1 MIVVDT
7 NILLY
12 LYLSGPH
19 TDDCIQL
26 LEREP
31 EWASPALWR
40 SEFCNTLLLYLR
52 KKLITQEFAVQAVEA
67 AALLIAHREY
77 VPASVSVIDLAMKSN
92 CTYYD
97 CEFVALA
104 RSQSTTLVTQD
115 RALLK
120 AFPDDAMSLA
130 DALAIK

>member
-12 LYLSGPH
+12 LYLPGAH

-26 LEREP
+26 LERDP
-31 EWASPALWR
+31 EWASPSLWR
-40 SEFCNTLLLYLR
+40 SEFCDTLLLYLR
-52 KKLITQEFAVQAVEA
+52 KKLITQAFAAKAVKA
-67 AALLIAHREY
+67 AGQLIAQREY
-77 VPASVSVIDLAMKSN
+77 VPASVSVIELAMQSN

-97 CEFVALA
+97 CEFDAVA
-104 RSQSTTLVTQD
+104 RSHSTTLVTQD

-130 DALAIK
+130 DALASA

>member
-12 LYLSGPH
+12 LYLPGAH

-26 LEREP
+26 LGKDP
-31 EWASPALWR
+31 EWASPSLWR

-52 KKLITQEFAVQAVEA
+52 KKLITQAFAAKAVKA
-67 AALLIAHREY
+67 AAKLIAQREY
-77 VPASVSVIDLAMKSN
+77 VPASVSVIELAMQSN

-97 CEFVALA
+97 CEFVAVA
-104 RSQSTTLVTQD
+104 RSHLTTLVTQD

-130 DALAIK
+130 DALAIA

>member
-12 LYLSGPH
+12 LYIPGPH
-19 TDDCIQL
+19 TDDCILL

-31 EWASPALWR
+31 EWACPSLWR

-52 KKLITQEFAVQAVEA
+52 QKLITQAFAAQAVEA
-67 AALLIAHREY
+67 AGLLIAHREY

-97 CEFVALA
+97 CEFVAVA

-120 AFPDDAMSLA
+120 AFPNDAMSLA
-130 DALAIK
+130 DALSSR

>member
-7 NILLY
+7 NILLC
-12 LYLSGPH
+12 LYLPGPH

-26 LEREP
+26 LERDP
-31 EWASPALWR
+31 QWAGPSRWR

-52 KKLITQEFAVQAVEA
+52 KKLITPAFAVEAVEA
-67 AALLIAHREY
+67 AGLLIAHREY
-77 VPASVSVIDLAMKSN
+77 VPASVSVIDLAMQSN

-97 CEFVALA
+97 CEFVAVA
-104 RSQSTTLVTQD
+104 RSLSITLVTQH

-120 AFPDDAMSLA
+120 AFPGDAMSLA
-130 DALAIK
+130 DALAGG

>member
-12 LYLSGPH
+12 LYVPGSH
-19 TDDCIQL
+19 TDGCIRL
-26 LEREP
+26 LERDP
-31 EWASPALWR
+31 EWASPSLWR

-52 KKLITQEFAVQAVEA
+52 KKMITQAFAAQAVEA
-67 AALLIAHREY
+67 ASHLIAHREY
-77 VPASVSVIDLAMKSN
+77 VPASVSVIDLAMQSN

-97 CEFVALA
+97 CEFVAMA
-104 RSQSTTLVTQD
+104 RSLSTTLVTQD

-120 AFPDDAMSLA
+120 AFPNDAKSLA
-130 DALAIK
+130 DALASA

>member
-12 LYLSGPH
+12 LYLPGPH
-19 TDDCIQL
+19 TDDCVQL

-31 EWASPALWR
+31 EWASSLLWR

-67 AALLIAHREY
+67 AGQLIAHREY
-77 VPASVSVIDLAMKSN
+77 VPASASVIDIAMKSN

-97 CEFVALA
+97 CEFVAVA
-104 RSQSTTLVTQD
+104 RLQSTTLVTQD

-120 AFPDDAMSLA
+120 AFPHDAMTLA
-130 DALAIK
+130 DALASK

>member
-12 LYLSGPH
+12 LYVPGSH
-19 TDDCIQL
+19 TGDCIRL
-26 LEREP
+26 LERDP
-31 EWASPALWR
+31 EWASPSLWR

-52 KKLITQEFAVQAVEA
+52 KELITQAFAVEAVEA
-67 AALLIAHREY
+67 AGLLIAHREY
-77 VPASVSVIDLAMKSN
+77 VPASASVIDLAMQSK

-97 CEFVALA
+97 CEFVAVA
-104 RSQSTTLVTQD
+104 RSRSTTLVTQD

-130 DALAIK
+130 DALASE

>member
-12 LYLSGPH
+12 LYLPGAH

-26 LEREP
+26 LERDP
-31 EWASPALWR
+31 EWASPSLWR

-52 KKLITQEFAVQAVEA
+52 KKLITQAFAAQAVEA
-67 AALLIAHREY
+67 AGLLIAHRGY
-77 VPASVSVIDLAMKSN
+77 VPASVSVIDLAMQSN

-97 CEFVALA
+97 CEFVAVA
-104 RSQSTTLVTQD
+104 RSHSTTLVTQD

-120 AFPDDAMSLA
+120 AFPDDATSLA
-130 DALAIK
+130 DALARA